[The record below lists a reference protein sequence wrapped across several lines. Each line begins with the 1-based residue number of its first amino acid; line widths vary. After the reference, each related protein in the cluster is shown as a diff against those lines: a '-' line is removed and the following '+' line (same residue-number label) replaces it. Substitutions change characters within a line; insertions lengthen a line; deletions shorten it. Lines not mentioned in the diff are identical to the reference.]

1 MTYEELGTY
10 QGVPLLRREGIALTV
25 LEALFGTLIP
35 HVAQIKEDKPSFTT
49 KNYSIDGLSLVNCRI
64 TSLPGILFQLRN
76 IRTLNLNYNR
86 LLAIP
91 WAVGRLVNLE
101 NLDIRNNHLY
111 SLPDSIGSL
120 TRLKSL
126 LCENNHLGTVP
137 ESIENLT
144 DLEVL
149 CLDHN
154 QLIRLPEKI
163 GNLINLRF
171 LSLDHN
177 QLMFLPESIGSL
189 RNLYRLHLEFNQLMS
204 LPETFKS
211 LINLE
216 CLSLSKNSFQIDSGT
231 VNSLLR
237 VLFSKNFYLYPDVL
251 KVLKGIEDSDK
262 EIIQFLILH
271 GNDLPRRSLW
281 QLLEFLIEVETPS
294 AELIPLRPFLHSLLA
309 SSSTPTT
316 NLYAKQVLSRINLSS
331 RPGYLKKIRR
341 LVNRR

>member
-1 MTYEELGTY
+1 MTYEQLGTY

-49 KNYSIDGLSLVNCRI
+49 KNYSIDGLSLVNCGI
-64 TSLPGILFQLRN
+64 TSIPGIFFQLRN
-76 IRTLNLNYNR
+76 LRTLNLNYNR

-91 WAVGRLVNLE
+91 WAIGRLVNLE
-101 NLDIRNNHLY
+101 NLYVRNNHLY
-111 SLPDSIGSL
+111 SLPEAIGSL

-126 LCENNHLGTVP
+126 FCENNHLGTLP
-137 ESIENLT
+137 ESIGNLT
-144 DLEVL
+144 DLQAL
-149 CLDHN
+149 GLAHN
-154 QLIRLPEKI
+154 QLTRLPEKI

-189 RNLYRLHLEFNQLMS
+189 RNLYRLHLQFNQLMS

-216 CLSLSKNSFQIDSGT
+216 CLSLSQNSFQIDSET

-237 VLFSKNFYLYPDVL
+237 VLFSRNFYLYPEIL
-251 KVLKGIEDSDK
+251 KILKGIEDSDK

-271 GNDLPRRSLW
+271 RNDLPSRSLW
-281 QLLEFLIEVETPS
+281 QLLELLIEIQTPS

-309 SSSTPTT
+309 STSTPKT
-316 NLYAKQVLSRINLSS
+316 NLYAKQVLSRINLLFKTWI
-331 RPGYLKKIRR
+331 LKKNTKTI
-341 LVNRR
+341 